1 MTSLLLRFLSLLYR
15 YGVRPL
21 VPGGAGGR
29 TCRYEP
35 TCSRY
40 ASEAVLRHGWLKGSR
55 LALWRV
61 MRCNPWSHGGY
72 DPVPTGRPTTRR
84 RPVDA
89 PTADG
94 VLPASRAT
102 STLTRDHNA

>member
-1 MTSLLLRFLSLLYR
+1 VTRTLLRLLSLLYR

-40 ASEAVLRHGWLKGSR
+40 AADAVLQHGWFKGSG

-72 DPVPTGRPTTRR
+72 DPVPPAGPA
-84 RPVDA
+84 PVPPVGDA
-89 PTADG
+89 PGRDRATPVG
-94 VLPASRAT
+94 PAS
-102 STLTRDHNA
+102 SPLTRDTA